1 MIVKLNYFSDNNII
15 DLFNS
20 LLPDNYFI
28 YRTGFSDAKCL
39 ARGCPTVTMEVKDV
53 ENEKQ

>member
-1 MIVKLNYFSDNNII
+1 MIVNMDYFNDNNII

-28 YRTGFSDAKCL
+28 YRTGFT
-39 ARGCPTVTMEVKDV
+39 PTVTMEVKDIV
-53 ENEKQ
+53 NEKQ

>member
-1 MIVKLNYFSDNNII
+1 MIMKMNYSSDNNII

-28 YRTGFSDAKCL
+28 YRTGLTDAKCF
-39 ARGCPTVTMEVKDV
+39 AKGCPAVTTEVKGY
-53 ENEKQ
+53 